1 MAAISGSITE
11 IINTHLARNEFN
23 AQDSI
28 VLITKQ
34 LIERNREE
42 RASVAIDYERAD
54 YVRASKEIARMTKF
68 KDKVADNVAAA
79 NKARSALEW
88 AESYLTSAKTELTQL
103 LGSTSGTDRA
113 AAASVFDGFIQSINS
128 RVSGAN
134 VTVDG
139 YRNVNLVGNTRGP
152 DWKTDTIFTPTSD
165 KGAGFAVIEGTF
177 LGVDFQVTDAGGLN
191 WRLDA
196 GANTFYQYKNDGS
209 GERTGL
215 SVSAEGLTV
224 DSYDAATG
232 AITYGGSGSLSGS
245 LTRAGLGLLQSQYY
259 DNFADDTSVQTAIND
274 VDAAL
279 ITLSRKGASIIADAA
294 LLEGRIDLVNSK
306 IENFEDEKDRI
317 RAEELDASKALSKAA
332 DVKLRLALDNINL
345 LSSLNNGLVENMVA
359 LSAGPSPAQGLFG
372 IMGY

>member
-152 DWKTDTIFTPTSD
+152 DWKTDTILPPPVTKVQGSPLLRAPSSALTFKSRTP
-165 KGAGFAVIEGTF
+165 AV
-177 LGVDFQVTDAGGLN
+177 
-191 WRLDA
+191 
-196 GANTFYQYKNDGS
+196 
-209 GERTGL
+209 
-215 SVSAEGLTV
+215 
-224 DSYDAATG
+224 
-232 AITYGGSGSLSGS
+232 
-245 LTRAGLGLLQSQYY
+245 
-259 DNFADDTSVQTAIND
+259 
-274 VDAAL
+274 
-279 ITLSRKGASIIADAA
+279 
-294 LLEGRIDLVNSK
+294 
-306 IENFEDEKDRI
+306 
-317 RAEELDASKALSKAA
+317 
-332 DVKLRLALDNINL
+332 
-345 LSSLNNGLVENMVA
+345 
-359 LSAGPSPAQGLFG
+359 
-372 IMGY
+372 